1 MVGGDAE
8 LNAVVPDLPVI
19 SVEFQGLFGASER
32 LLKFVLNSVAVC
44 NISPSLN
51 LSLIDGHD
59 ISKCENSFIYLFQV
73 HVGTATSEP
82 IVASQSIDFEG
93 LVEAVDRFS
102 VFMPVEVPSAE

>member
-44 NISPSLN
+44 NISSSINSSLV
-51 LSLIDGHD
+51 DGHD
-59 ISKCENSFIYLFQV
+59 IYKCANSFTHLF
-73 HVGTATSEP
+73 
-82 IVASQSIDFEG
+82 
-93 LVEAVDRFS
+93 
-102 VFMPVEVPSAE
+102 